1 MNAIED
7 YHTISF
13 EGNNS
18 LLEIV
23 EVTDNFVSEV
33 MKQSRYEDATAKADL
48 KVVYT
53 PLHGTGYV
61 PVTKALALDGF
72 KQIEIVKE
80 QAVMDGNFPTVVSP
94 NPEDRRALEI
104 GIQQAKK

>member
-33 MKQSRYEDATAKADL
+33 MKQR
-48 KVVYT
+48 VYRQIT
-53 PLHGTGYV
+53 TVDPD
-61 PVTKALALDGF
+61 TKL
-72 KQIEIVKE
+72 
-80 QAVMDGNFPTVVSP
+80 
-94 NPEDRRALEI
+94 RRMLNE
-104 GIQQAKK
+104 

>member
-1 MNAIED
+1 MTSRFYAIED

-53 PLHGTGYV
+53 PLHGLRQWVCIKY
-61 PVTKALALDGF
+61 L
-72 KQIEIVKE
+72 QINMK
-80 QAVMDGNFPTVVSP
+80 
-94 NPEDRRALEI
+94 
-104 GIQQAKK
+104 